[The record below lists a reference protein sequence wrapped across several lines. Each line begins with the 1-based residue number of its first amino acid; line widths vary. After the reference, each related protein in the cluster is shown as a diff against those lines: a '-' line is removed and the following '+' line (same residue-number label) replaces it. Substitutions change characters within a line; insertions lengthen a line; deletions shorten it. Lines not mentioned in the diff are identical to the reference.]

1 MNATSFALS
10 IESMVSWSN
19 VSLQAS
25 LTHFV
30 QLKPVQPSTIQS
42 SLTKKSST
50 SLQTV
55 TEVSLVQSQAASSP
69 LTIEFQPLMNSSA
82 VISANV
88 SQVSASQASSS

>member
-10 IESMVSWSN
+10 IDLMVSWSN
-19 VSLQAS
+19 ESLQAS

-30 QLKPVQPSTIQS
+30 QLCPVQPSTMQS

-55 TEVSLVQSQAASSP
+55 TEVAARNA
-69 LTIEFQPLMNSSA
+69 LR
-82 VISANV
+82 
-88 SQVSASQASSS
+88 

>member
-10 IESMVSWSN
+10 IDLMVSSSN

-30 QLKPVQPSTIQS
+30 QLCPVQPSTMQS

-55 TEVSLVQSQAASSP
+55 TEVSFIQSQP
-69 LTIEFQPLMNSSA
+69 FMNSSA

-88 SQVSASQASSS
+88 SQVSASQASSVQK